1 MTPRLPSNT
10 VRRLLRRRSTDPRE
24 GSTTRAEELE
34 LARVYEEQ
42 LRRRQ
47 ALEINDN
54 VVQGLTVAKYA
65 LDAGDYEDAKRAVEK
80 TLGAARQIITH
91 LLDEGPEDLRL
102 VAGDLVRLEPATVVL
117 APRSE

>member
-1 MTPRLPSNT
+1 MTGKRNPSAL
-10 VRRLLRRRSTDPRE
+10 RRLA
-24 GSTTRAEELE
+24 RASKADAGPPLTEAE
-34 LARVYEEQ
+34 LARAHEDQ

-65 LDAGDYEDAKRAVEK
+65 LDAGDYDDARRAIEK
-80 TLGAARQIITH
+80 TLGAARHIITE

-102 VAGDLVRLEPATVVL
+102 VAGDLIRLEPATVVL
-117 APRSE
+117 APPE

>member
-1 MTPRLPSNT
+1 MTERTRRDAL
-10 VRRLLRRRSTDPRE
+10 RRLTRMGSATTEESTPPDSLE
-24 GSTTRAEELE
+24 AARAH
-34 LARVYEEQ
+34 EEQ

-65 LDAGDYEDAKRAVEK
+65 LDAGDYDDARRAIER
-80 TLGAARQIITH
+80 TLAAARHIITD
-91 LLDEGPEDLRL
+91 LLDEGPDDLRL

-117 APRSE
+117 PKE